1 MKKLS
6 NIIIMA
12 IIAITM
18 TILFSSC
25 DKENSLDECY
35 VVEQEITR
43 LEDSIDRMVELQ
55 MSPDTD
61 DSIRNQ
67 LREALMIARAKLSEL
82 EIERSEICG

>member
-1 MKKLS
+1 MKRLS

-67 LREALMIARAKLSEL
+67 LREALMIARTKLGKL
-82 EIERSEICG
+82 VIERSEVCG